1 LFTDVVVDEVVFV
14 VVVDKVAFVSSED
27 ATTMIPFPFIASVAG
42 SSLE

>member
-27 ATTMIPFPFIASVAG
+27 ATTIPFPFIASVAG